1 MRGERNLGLNRERET
16 QLKPEE
22 PLPTTTMITIVV
34 LPLVLFLFF
43 FCFVLF
49 FFFFFPIIHDLRE
62 REMMQFNPFILVSV
76 AICYFSPICWFVLSF
91 LLGFGWFQIWWFDI
105 EFSLASCILGFRQR
119 SCAHYM
125 CKIVGV

>member
-22 PLPTTTMITIVV
+22 PLPTTTLITIVV

-43 FCFVLF
+43 FCFV

-76 AICYFSPICWFVLSF
+76 ATCYFSPICWFVLSF

-105 EFSLASCILGFRQR
+105 EFSLASYILGFRQR